1 MMVMVMMMVMM
12 VVLMVGW
19 SRLGINSRRPRKAK
33 FSKSLDSSPPIQGN
47 KAFSSVGGQTF
58 KPSMEDGLRKHP
70 SFTMILV
77 ITTINIVGI
86 KIIVII
92 SVSIMIHDHHD
103 RHNWQWQANP

>member
-1 MMVMVMMMVMM
+1 MTRMMMVMIL
-12 VVLMVGW
+12 LMGW
-19 SRLGINSRRPRKAK
+19 DGQGWVSIAGGRERQ
-33 FSKSLDSSPPIQGN
+33 SSQSHWTALPPIQSN

-70 SFTMILV
+70 SSTLILV